1 MSKPKVYVTR
11 RIPDAGLKLLRD
23 ACDVRMWEGD
33 TPPPRETLLAA
44 VREVEGVLALLSET
58 INGELMDAAPNLK
71 VVSNFAVG
79 YDNID
84 VSAATA
90 RGIPVGNTPGV
101 LTETT
106 ADLAFALLLSAARR
120 LGESERYVHEGK
132 WKTWSPTLLLGQ
144 DVFGA
149 TLGILGFGRIG
160 QATAR
165 RGKGFGMRILY
176 HGGSEKAAAQEI
188 GAEERSLDD
197 LLKASDFISV
207 HTPLN
212 DETYH
217 LIDARALA
225 LMKPTAILVNTARGG
240 IIDPAALYA
249 ALKNGTIGGAAL
261 DVTEPEPVLMND
273 PLLTLDNCTIVPH
286 IGSASVATRDKMA
299 EMSAR
304 NLLAGVCGE
313 RLLYCVNPEVYETS
327 R

>member
-11 RIPDAGLKLLRD
+11 RIPDAGLQLLND

-44 VREVEGVLALLSET
+44 VREAEGVLALLSES
-58 INGELMDAAPNLK
+58 IDGELLDAAPNLK

-84 VSAATA
+84 IAAATA

-120 LGESERYVHEGK
+120 LGESEQYVHEGK

-144 DVFGA
+144 DVYGA
-149 TLGILGFGRIG
+149 TLGLLGFGRIG

-176 HGGSEKAAAQEI
+176 HGGSDQDAAREI

-212 DETYH
+212 DNTYH

-249 ALKNGTIGGAAL
+249 ALKDGVSLSGCTSSARWWRMRKTSKRSL
-261 DVTEPEPVLMND
+261 DISTNRVTPDCSRFVMIRVLPV
-273 PLLTLDNCTIVPH
+273 
-286 IGSASVATRDKMA
+286 SVASYAGLRSTSCRSSL
-299 EMSAR
+299 MSS
-304 NLLAGVCGE
+304 L
-313 RLLYCVNPEVYETS
+313 ET
-327 R
+327 

>member
-11 RIPDAGLKLLRD
+11 RIPDAGLQLLND
-23 ACDVRMWEGD
+23 VCDVRMWEGD

-44 VREVEGVLALLSET
+44 VREAEGVLALLSES
-58 INGELMDAAPNLK
+58 IDGELLDAAPNLK

-84 VSAATA
+84 IAAATA

-120 LGESERYVHEGK
+120 LGESEQYVHEGK

-144 DVFGA
+144 DVYGA

-176 HGGSEKAAAQEI
+176 HGGSDQDAAREI

-212 DETYH
+212 DETHH
-217 LIDARALA
+217 LIDARAFA

-261 DVTEPEPVLMND
+261 DVTEPEPISMDD
-273 PLLTLDNCTIVPH
+273 PLLTLDNCTIMPH

-304 NLLAGVCGE
+304 NLLAGVRGE
-313 RLLYCVNPEVYETS
+313 RLPHCVNPEVYG
-327 R
+327 